1 MVALPVP
8 ADSGDRPRPVR
19 VPNAP
24 AMSRLKRLS
33 ALVLAVILTGA
44 LPACAVYRK
53 CGFHGCPGDANISAG
68 VRAQIDLHPAL
79 GAPNSVRVQTLDHV
93 VYLTGQVDNE
103 VERSV
108 AESAALTVAGVTRV
122 VNSINLSFQGR

>member
-1 MVALPVP
+1 MSKVKPFYSLASVLIVA
-8 ADSGDRPRPVR
+8 
-19 VPNAP
+19 
-24 AMSRLKRLS
+24 
-33 ALVLAVILTGA
+33 GA
-44 LPACAVYRK
+44 LYGCATTGGAGDEKITANVK
-53 CGFHGCPGDANISAG
+53 TLIDQHPDLGPPGTI
-68 VRAQIDLHPAL
+68 Q
-79 GAPNSVRVQTLDHV
+79 VQTVDHV